1 LKKKIEEEFKRENM
15 KKGFDKGKMSEK
27 EWNNRILNFREDKE
41 LIKRDKLKKERQTKD
56 RE

>member
-1 LKKKIEEEFKRENM
+1 MN
-15 KKGFDKGKMSEK
+15 EK

-41 LIKRDKLKKERQTKD
+41 LIKRDKKKERQTKD

>member
-1 LKKKIEEEFKRENM
+1 MN
-15 KKGFDKGKMSEK
+15 EK

-41 LIKRDKLKKERQTKD
+41 LIKRDKLMKERQTKD